1 MYRSQLSDKVSCKV
15 KKKMAPSG
23 ATKFEKVYVQRNK
36 IAVFQVKFKN
46 SRTGVG

>member
-1 MYRSQLSDKVSCKV
+1 MMASIRRGLRH